1 MFQGLANLSQDVQT
15 RFSIYIYIYIYIYMQ
30 LAFANFLSIIK
41 EKFLRECCIHD
52 TGTVLKIS
60 LYFR

>member
-1 MFQGLANLSQDVQT
+1 MC
-15 RFSIYIYIYIYIYMQ
+15 YMKTSDRKICHNNNYYYGSNM
-30 LAFANFLSIIK
+30 AKYGEREIF
-41 EKFLRECCIHD
+41 EECCIHD